1 MSINIFGVV
10 GEDVRAA
17 DVLKQIQAEKG
28 DTIEVVIMSPGGSVL
43 EGLAIYDAL
52 RASDKK
58 IKTSALGMAASI
70 ASIIFMAGDD
80 REVSDNAEIMVHN
93 ASVVTGGNKHT
104 LKDAIETLDG
114 MDNKLIDIYT
124 ARTGLSVDE
133 VTELL
138 NKETFMSADEAVSKG
153 FATAKADALALV
165 AIHNKTKEPLNMAD
179 KQEDE
184 TKGMFNKFMA
194 WLNSEVKAEDL
205 PEKEDDAA
213 EEAKA
218 EDEPMEEPEA
228 MEEKPDFEA
237 ENVAL
242 KAELE
247 ALKAKAMEEDEEVK
261 AKAEKEKEAEA
272 KAEDE
277 KEEETAKALAIF
289 NATVENKITFG
300 DAKNLLT
307 KSPSFVN
314 ETLESKA
321 VNATG
326 LSDDRKP
333 KKEVVNHFETWKAML
348 SASDVE
354 AQNYYKKHRDLISQE
369 K

>member
-17 DVLKQIQAEKG
+17 DVLKQIQAETG
-28 DTIEVVIMSPGGSVL
+28 DTIEVTIMSCGGSVV

-52 RASDKK
+52 RASGKK

-70 ASIIFMAGDD
+70 ASIIFMAGDE

-114 MDNKLIDIYT
+114 MDNKLIEIY
-124 ARTGLSVDE
+124 ASRTGLGIDE
-133 VTELL
+133 LTELL
-138 NKETFMSADEAVSKG
+138 NKETFMSADEAVNKG
-153 FATAKADALALV
+153 FATVKTDALALV
-165 AIHNKTKEPLNMAD
+165 AIHNKTKEPLNMAE
-179 KQEDE
+179 KEE
-184 TKGMFNKFMA
+184 VVTKGMFNKFVS
-194 WLNSEVKAEDL
+194 WLNSEVKAEDI

-218 EDEPMEEPEA
+218 IDEPKEEEPEA
-228 MEEKPDFEA
+228 MEEKPDLEA

-247 ALKAKAMEEDEEVK
+247 ELKAKAMEDDEEVK
-261 AKAEKEKEAEA
+261 AMEEKEKEDEDV
-272 KAEDE
+272 KAR
-277 KEEETAKALAIF
+277 AIF
-289 NATVENKITFG
+289 NATVDNKITFG
-300 DAKNLLT
+300 EAKNLLS
-307 KSPSFVN
+307 KSLSFVN
-314 ETLESKA
+314 ETLADK
-321 VNATG
+321 VTNVTG
-326 LSDDRKP
+326 LADSEVP
-333 KKEVVNHFETWKAML
+333 QKEVVNHYETWKAML
-348 SASDVE
+348 QASDVE
-354 AQNYYKKHRDLISQE
+354 AQNYYKKHRDSISKE

>member
-28 DTIEVVIMSPGGSVL
+28 DTIEVTIMSPGGSVL

-70 ASIIFMAGDD
+70 ASIIFMAGDE

-114 MDNKLIDIYT
+114 MDKKLIDIYT
-124 ARTGLSVDE
+124 SRTGLSVDE
-133 VTELL
+133 VSSLL
-138 NKETFMSADEAVSKG
+138 DKETFMSADEAVNKG

-194 WLNSEVKAEDL
+194 WLISEVKAEDI

-218 EDEPMEEPEA
+218 EEQTEEVTEA
-228 MEEKPDFEA
+228 TAEAPDLEA

-247 ALKAKAMEEDEEVK
+247 ALKAKAMEEDEDVK
-261 AKAEKEKEAEA
+261 AKAEEVEEEKKEEEA
-272 KAEDE
+272 KALLVFSAMTD
-277 KEEETAKALAIF
+277 
-289 NATVENKITFG
+289 NKVTMAE
-300 DAKNLLT
+300 AKNLLV
-307 KSPSFVN
+307 KPMDFVN
-314 ETLESKA
+314 ETLKDRSA
-321 VNATG
+321 NATSLG
-326 LSDDRKP
+326 STIVPKDEPKNSIYDQYKAIDDAGQRSAFFAKN
-333 KKEVVNHFETWKAML
+333 KEEIINQSKE
-348 SASDVE
+348 S
-354 AQNYYKKHRDLISQE
+354 
-369 K
+369 

>member
-17 DVLKQIQAEKG
+17 YVLKQIQAETG
-28 DTIEVVIMSPGGSVL
+28 DTIEVTIMSCGGSVV

-52 RASDKK
+52 RASGKK

-70 ASIIFMAGDD
+70 ASIIFMAGDE

-114 MDNKLIDIYT
+114 MDNKLIEIY
-124 ARTGLSVDE
+124 ASRTGLGVDE
-133 VTELL
+133 LTELL

-153 FATAKADALALV
+153 FATIKTDALALV
-165 AIHNKTKEPLNMAD
+165 AIHNKTKEPLNMAE
-179 KQEDE
+179 KEE
-184 TKGMFNKFMA
+184 EVTKGMFKKFMA
-194 WLNSEVKAEDL
+194 WLNSEVKAEDI

-218 EDEPMEEPEA
+218 EEQTEEVTEA
-228 MEEKPDFEA
+228 TAEKPDLEA

-247 ALKAKAMEEDEEVK
+247 EMKAKAMEEDEEVK
-261 AKAEKEKEAEA
+261 AKAEEVEEEKKEEEA
-272 KAEDE
+272 KALLVFSAMTDNKVTM
-277 KEEETAKALAIF
+277 KE
-289 NATVENKITFG
+289 
-300 DAKNLLT
+300 AKNLLV
-307 KSPSFVN
+307 KPLDFVN
-314 ETLESKA
+314 ETLKDRA
-321 VNATG
+321 ANATG
-326 LSDDRKP
+326 LGKAEAP
-333 KKEVVNHFETWKAML
+333 KKEAINSLYDEYKAIDD
-348 SASDVE
+348 AGQRQAFFVKNKE
-354 AQNYYKKHRDLISQE
+354 AIINQSKES
-369 K
+369 

>member
-28 DTIEVVIMSPGGSVL
+28 DTIEVTIMSCGGSVV

-52 RASDKK
+52 RASGKK

-70 ASIIFMAGDD
+70 ASIIFMAGDE

-114 MDNKLIDIYT
+114 MDNKLIEIY
-124 ARTGLSVDE
+124 ASRTGLGVDE
-133 VTELL
+133 LTELL

-153 FATAKADALALV
+153 FATIKTDALALV
-165 AIHNKTKEPLNMAD
+165 AIHNKTKEPLNMAE
-179 KQEDE
+179 KEE
-184 TKGMFNKFMA
+184 EVTKGMFKKFMA
-194 WLNSEVKAEDL
+194 WLNSEVKAEDI

-218 EDEPMEEPEA
+218 EEPMEEEPEA
-228 MEEKPDFEA
+228 MEEKPDLEA
-237 ENVAL
+237 ENIAL

-247 ALKAKAMEEDEEVK
+247 EMKAKAMEEDEEVK
-261 AKAEKEKEAEA
+261 AKAEEVEEEKKEEEA
-272 KAEDE
+272 KALLVFSAMTDNKVTM
-277 KEEETAKALAIF
+277 KE
-289 NATVENKITFG
+289 
-300 DAKNLLT
+300 AKNLLV
-307 KSPSFVN
+307 KPLDFVN
-314 ETLESKA
+314 ETLKDRA
-321 VNATG
+321 ANATG
-326 LSDDRKP
+326 LGKAEAP
-333 KKEVVNHFETWKAML
+333 KKEAINSLYDEYKAIDD
-348 SASDVE
+348 AGQRQAFFVKNKE
-354 AQNYYKKHRDLISQE
+354 AIINQSKES
-369 K
+369 

>member
-28 DTIEVVIMSPGGSVL
+28 DTIEVTIMSPGGSVL

-70 ASIIFMAGDD
+70 ASIIFMAGDE

-114 MDNKLIDIYT
+114 MDKKLIDIYT
-124 ARTGLSVDE
+124 SRTGLSVDE
-133 VTELL
+133 VSSLL
-138 NKETFMSADEAVSKG
+138 DKETFMSADEAVNKG
-153 FATAKADALALV
+153 FATSKADALALV
-165 AIHNKTKEPLNMAD
+165 AIHNKTKEPLDMAD

-194 WLNSEVKAEDL
+194 WLNSEVKAEDI

-218 EDEPMEEPEA
+218 MDEPMEDEPEA

-237 ENVAL
+237 ENIAL

-261 AKAEKEKEAEA
+261 AKAEEVEEEKKEEEA
-272 KAEDE
+272 KALLVFSAMTD
-277 KEEETAKALAIF
+277 
-289 NATVENKITFG
+289 NKVTMAE
-300 DAKNLLT
+300 AKNLLV
-307 KSPSFVN
+307 KPMDFVN
-314 ETLESKA
+314 ETLKDRSA
-321 VNATG
+321 NATSLG
-326 LSDDRKP
+326 STIVPKDEPKNSIYDQYKAIDDAGQRSAFFAKN
-333 KKEVVNHFETWKAML
+333 KEAIINQSKE
-348 SASDVE
+348 S
-354 AQNYYKKHRDLISQE
+354 
-369 K
+369 